1 MKTRIILVLAIAAS
15 APLLT
20 LVACNGDNTQ
30 TQDGGPQNTPD
41 AAKDV
46 AHQNDTGTGN
56 DAGPDAPNACST
68 GLVFDNTKVPG
79 WPTNV
84 PQP

>member
-1 MKTRIILVLAIAAS
+1 MKTRIILVLALAAS

-20 LVACNGDNTQ
+20 LVACNGDNSQ
-30 TQDGGPQNTPD
+30 QQDSGPQNNPD
-41 AAKDV
+41 AGKDV
-46 AHQNDTGTGN
+46 AQQSDTGPGT
-56 DAGPDAPNACST
+56 DAAPDAPNACST

-79 WPTNV
+79 WPNNI